1 MPDIFA
7 TGEVDLKKL
16 LNSEDH
22 ELISRIKSIL
32 GPFILRRLKSDVMQQ
47 LVPKTQHVH
56 WLIFSHQQL
65 HVLVDLPC
73 LNYIDC
79 VWQVN
84 FVSMGSEQLKAYN
97 GAANEYRAICEAR
110 TAKSSG
116 QYPQNVVGLIPK
128 RQISNYFM
136 QLRKVSIYCDAKYR
150 KMFISILKGFSLLPQ
165 IANHPLLIRR
175 IYSDKDVERIAR
187 LTYPKGAFGF
197 ECSFDRAIQAL
208 KNYNDFAIHQ
218 VLLFL
223 FTWFLLISCFHLL
236 FTLLTK
242 L

>member
-1 MPDIFA
+1 
-7 TGEVDLKKL
+7 
-16 LNSEDH
+16 
-22 ELISRIKSIL
+22 
-32 GPFILRRLKSDVMQQ
+32 
-47 LVPKTQHVH
+47 
-56 WLIFSHQQL
+56 
-65 HVLVDLPC
+65 
-73 LNYIDC
+73 
-79 VWQVN
+79 
-84 FVSMGSEQLKAYN
+84 MGSEQLKAYN

-136 QLRKVSIYCDAKYR
+136 QLRKVSISCDAKFR

-197 ECSFDRAIQAL
+197 ECSLDRAIQAL

-223 FTWFLLISCFHLL
+223 FT
-236 FTLLTK
+236 
-242 L
+242 